1 MIVGTYPRIGGRAD
15 VPPVHGVLYQAFPAV
30 LVDLQPEELGDA
42 LFHPAQQGGGGL
54 APSEEDGLVGGDKR
68 GELGIDRQPPR
79 LLVMEWAPKHP
90 AKMTPP

>member
-1 MIVGTYPRIGGRAD
+1 M
-15 VPPVHGVLYQAFPAV
+15 
-30 LVDLQPEELGDA
+30 
-42 LFHPAQQGGGGL
+42 FHPSMVCSTRPFQQSWLICSLKNSAMPCFIRRSKVVVAL

-79 LLVMEWAPKHP
+79 LLVMEWAPKRP